1 MAIFQDPD
9 GEAPSP
15 DDIKFDLGIMP
26 MELRAESRGNAITNS
41 IKCVLALDA
50 SSNDEEIVR

>member
-26 MELRAESRGNAITNS
+26 MELRAESLGNAITNC
-41 IKCVLALDA
+41 IKCVLAIDA
-50 SSNDEEIVR
+50 SNDEEIVC